1 MSNVKPDR
9 PEEALGYSRTAQP
22 MECLARYSIELHQK
36 LARHSYRSY
45 LAEFASRAKALIE
58 VAQITVHT
66 HYYP

>member
-1 MSNVKPDR
+1 
-9 PEEALGYSRTAQP
+9 

-66 HYYP
+66 HYYL